1 MRVSMRVACFTI
13 LLGMLMAMSALAQ
26 DRAVTVNVGRVLLI
40 GMAPHFVM
48 EKLGLLEKTSPVP
61 VKVNYVT
68 VTAAPFLIQGLI
80 GDRLDFIV
88 LGPSPAMQTTSK
100 ADGSAKIIGSYAYW
114 FAPLLTWRDDVKKLE
129 DIRPGMK
136 IGSPGGFV
144 SNSGVLLLKR
154 WLEMNRPID
163 ELKGMLV
170 SAGQQD
176 LYKAFLSRR
185 IDLWYS
191 TEPSVGLA
199 VTGARVLDSYDGG
212 FGERFP
218 VLVSVGRSK
227 FVREHPEVFR
237 AYIQALDAAFDWTL
251 KNQKEAAEIVGAALK
266 VPPDL
271 VLKAFQEG
279 KYDWGL
285 GQGYSVMEKLASFM
299 KTQRL
304 MQEVNLR
311 ELWFEETLDRAVR
324 R

>member
-1 MRVSMRVACFTI
+1 MKMSTCIARIAI
-13 LLGMLMAMSALAQ
+13 LLSVFMAVGAHAQ
-26 DRAVTVNVGRVLLI
+26 ERPVTVNIGRVLLI

-61 VKVNYVT
+61 VKVNFTT

-88 LGPSPAMQTTSK
+88 LGPSPALQTASK
-100 ADGSAKIIGSYAYW
+100 AFEHAKIIGSYAYW
-114 FAPLLTWRDDVKKLE
+114 YAPLLTWRDDVRTYQ
-129 DIRPGMK
+129 DIQSGMK

-154 WLEMNRPID
+154 WLEMNRSKD

-176 LYKAFLSRR
+176 LYKAFLSHR
-185 IDLWYS
+185 IDLWWS
-191 TEPSVGLA
+191 TEPAVGLA

-218 VLVSVGRSK
+218 VLVSVGRSG
-227 FVREHPEVFR
+227 FAREHPEVFK
-237 AYIQALDAAFDWTL
+237 AYIKALDAAFDWTI
-251 KNQKEAAEIVGAALK
+251 KHPREAAEIVGSALK
-266 VPPDL
+266 MPPD
-271 VLKAFQEG
+271 VVERAFREG
-279 KYDWGL
+279 KYDWGM

-299 KTQRL
+299 QSQGL
-304 MQEVNLR
+304 MQSAKMR
-311 ELWFEETLDRAVR
+311 ELWFDETFDRAVR